1 MLRELY
7 AVAAFDAA
15 SHGVRVQYLEPLL
28 TVDAGAEPGAVL
40 TMDEIFEDQHS
51 GSLLLCAGS
60 LLNST
65 DTAELFM
72 LAKAK
77 SSPDDYNERQMSGP
91 EWDTPKQLE
100 VAKINRLNAKTDI
113 CADDPSIKGMPVCE
127 FTWVGRHK
135 RNPDGS
141 TLKMNARAA
150 GRGDLDK
157 GNKTL
162 TANDKTSPVART

>member
-1 MLRELY
+1 
-7 AVAAFDAA
+7 
-15 SHGVRVQYLEPLL
+15 
-28 TVDAGAEPGAVL
+28 
-40 TMDEIFEDQHS
+40 
-51 GSLLLCAGS
+51 
-60 LLNST
+60 
-65 DTAELFM
+65 
-72 LAKAK
+72 
-77 SSPDDYNERQMSGP
+77 MSGP

-113 CADDPSIKGMPVCE
+113 AADDPSIKGMQVCE

-157 GNKTL
+157 GNSTL
-162 TANDKTSPVART
+162 TANDKTSPVARTSSNLCFDAVGVLRAQHKCDYTGGHNSSDNSCAHL